1 MGKRSLGFDAMC
13 WIWAGKLSLVPWGQ
27 LVLLFTG
34 PGSGHGGQVVHW
46 AHAVNGSVKLL
57 QLLANAVKLLW
68 VWCQVAGICL
78 ASLAP
83 PLFAWTKDKRV
94 NSNPDDR
101 HLSFN
106 ACKPTVVIQIP
117 HTDGAVFAILFIA
130 SAPWVQYHW
139 AKPSSSNMCTVQWK
153 HVLPHG
159 AFWWFCWLF
168 QLWFASIY
176 MISANT
182 EQ

>member
-1 MGKRSLGFDAMC
+1 MGKKTLGFDAMC
-13 WIWAGKLSLVPWGQ
+13 WIWAGKRRLVPGGQ

-94 NSNPDDR
+94 NSNPDDH
-101 HLSFN
+101 HLSFSS
-106 ACKPTVVIQIP
+106 CKPTTVIQIP
-117 HTDGAVFAILFIA
+117 HTDGAVLQSYLLQVHHGSNIIGQNHQSQSCALCSESMSCPVVPFDGSAGCFSCGLLLF
-130 SAPWVQYHW
+130 YLHD
-139 AKPSSSNMCTVQWK
+139 
-153 HVLPHG
+153 
-159 AFWWFCWLF
+159 
-168 QLWFASIY
+168 
-176 MISANT
+176 
-182 EQ
+182 